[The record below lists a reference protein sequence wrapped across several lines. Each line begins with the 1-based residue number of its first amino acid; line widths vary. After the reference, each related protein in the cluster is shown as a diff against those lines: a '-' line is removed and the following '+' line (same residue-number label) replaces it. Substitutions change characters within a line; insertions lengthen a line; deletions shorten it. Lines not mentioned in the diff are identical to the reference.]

1 MYNIQSIK
9 YVTPKIVLRQL
20 LTTDSS
26 TL

>member
-9 YVTPKIVLRQL
+9 YVTTKIVLRQL
-20 LTTDSS
+20 LTTGS

>member
-20 LTTDSS
+20 LTTGS